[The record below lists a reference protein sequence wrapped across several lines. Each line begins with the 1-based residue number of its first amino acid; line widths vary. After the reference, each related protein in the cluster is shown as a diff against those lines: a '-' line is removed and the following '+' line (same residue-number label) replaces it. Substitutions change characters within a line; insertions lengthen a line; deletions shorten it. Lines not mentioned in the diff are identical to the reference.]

1 MGRCRYLL
9 ILGTGVAIGAAC
21 KGGPPNPY
29 PEDVVANFVTAC
41 RTNAA
46 ESICTCAID
55 KIQRRF
61 TLDEFRGFE
70 QRMAQ
75 GQSPKELIDSVA
87 ECRGR

>member
-1 MGRCRYLL
+1 MGWRRYCA
-9 ILGTGVAIGAAC
+9 ILGTGVAIAAAC

-29 PEDVVANFVTAC
+29 PEDVVTNFVTAC

-75 GQSPKELIDSVA
+75 GASPKELIDSVA